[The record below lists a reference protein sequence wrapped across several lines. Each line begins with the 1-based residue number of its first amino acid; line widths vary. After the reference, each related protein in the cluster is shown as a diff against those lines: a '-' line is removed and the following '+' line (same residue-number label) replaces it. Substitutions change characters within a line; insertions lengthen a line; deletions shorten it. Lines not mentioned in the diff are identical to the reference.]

1 MAKLRPEISIG
12 AGLAVATL
20 VYAIHQNATPTR
32 ADIRSLPEG
41 NPDIDAEERKAS
53 WQAVAVVSGISL
65 IARDPVIF
73 IIGGT
78 MVIMEAWLTRHA
90 NYVNPDANRYIPG
103 GATQSAP
110 VSEMDTQDY
119 MPFQGQ
125 QADAFAA

>member
-20 VYAIHQNATPTR
+20 VYAIHQNATPSR

-53 WQAVAVVSGISL
+53 WQAVGVVAGISL

-90 NYVNPDANRYIPG
+90 NYVNPDAKRYVPG

-110 VSEMDTQDY
+110 VSEMETQDY
-119 MPFQGQ
+119 MPFAGQ